1 MLHTAAGDSN
11 AVLYNQSWNNQASS
25 NLLPEAK
32 KVKLHSNDS
41 ILQKK
46 KKKTSEEKVICQTL
60 TALHSD

>member
-46 KKKTSEEKVICQTL
+46 KKNI
-60 TALHSD
+60 